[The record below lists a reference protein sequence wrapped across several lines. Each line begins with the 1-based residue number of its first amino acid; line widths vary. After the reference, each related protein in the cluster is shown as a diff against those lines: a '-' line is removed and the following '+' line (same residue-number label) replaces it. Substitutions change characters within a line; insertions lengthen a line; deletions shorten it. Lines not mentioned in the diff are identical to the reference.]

1 MDNSQPYEARRPD
14 GVAFWIPPRPVLL
27 AAAWVLLVAAA
38 VSLRPILPVDETRYV
53 SVAWEMWVRG
63 DFLVPHLNGLPYSDK
78 PPLMFWLFHLGW
90 WFFGVNDWWPRVVPA
105 LFGLAN
111 LALTARLARRLWP
124 DRPEVARNAPA
135 VLLGLLLWTVF
146 TTMVMFDMLVTFCV
160 LAALLGL
167 EEAWR
172 GGGAR
177 PWLQVGA
184 ALGLGILAKGPV
196 VLLVPLLVAVLSPG
210 WNGRSGRSGQSPPLL
225 WWGGLLGAL
234 ALAAAIGLAWALP
247 AAASGGP
254 AYSDAILIA
263 QTKERMVHSFAHNR
277 PWWWYLALLPILL
290 YPYSVWPPLWSAA
303 FRRRGAGLSSD
314 RGVRFCL
321 AWLVPGL
328 IAFSLISG
336 KQPHYLL
343 PLMPAFALLASRLIS
358 EPGTPA
364 IIVRR
369 WHALPALAGV
379 VLLGCVLTAA
389 PFLKAQGR
397 KIPAWAHEVSPGIGV
412 ALLILA
418 VASYLFF
425 DRLFARRV
433 AGPTLISIA
442 LVLGLDLGFAEVARD
457 AYDLEPAARYL
468 KSAED
473 QGRPIAWVGDYHGQL
488 HFLGRLERPFQEIPA
503 GSESLWIRQN
513 PRGKVV
519 QDLKYI
525 PADVERAEFTQ
536 PYRDD
541 TLAVW
546 GREGIP

>member
-1 MDNSQPYEARRPD
+1 MDISQPYEARRPD
-14 GVAFWIPPRPVLL
+14 GAAFWMPSRPVLL
-27 AAAWVLLVAAA
+27 GAAWMLLVAAA

-78 PPLMFWLFHLGW
+78 PPLLFWLFHLGW
-90 WFFGVNDWWPRVVPA
+90 WFFGVDNWWPRVVPA
-105 LFGLAN
+105 LFALAN
-111 LALTARLARRLWP
+111 LALTGRLARRLWP

-135 VLLGLLLWTVF
+135 VLLGLLLWTIF
-146 TTMVMFDMLVTFCV
+146 TTMVMFDMLVAFCV

-172 GGGAR
+172 RGGVR
-177 PWLQVGA
+177 PWLQVGG

-196 VLLVPLLVAVLSPG
+196 VFLLPLFVAVLAPWWG
-210 WNGRSGRSGQSPPLL
+210 GRSPRLL
-225 WWGGLLGAL
+225 WRGGWWGGLIGAV
-234 ALAAAIGLAWALP
+234 AIAAAIGLAWALP

-254 AYSDAILIA
+254 AYSDAILVS

-277 PWWWYLALLPILL
+277 PWWWYLALLPGLL
-290 YPYSVWPPLWSAA
+290 YPYSAWPPLWAAA
-303 FRRRGAGLSSD
+303 FRRRSLDPGI
-314 RGVRFCL
+314 RFCL

-328 IAFSLISG
+328 AVFSLISG

-343 PLMPAFALLASRLIS
+343 PLMPAVALLASRVLS
-358 EPGTPA
+358 EPGVV
-364 IIVRR
+364 VRR
-369 WHALPALAGV
+369 WHILPVLAGV
-379 VLLGCVLTAA
+379 VLLGGALAAA
-389 PFLKAQGR
+389 PFLTAR
-397 KIPAWAHEVSPGIGV
+397 KLPAWAHQLSPGTGV
-412 ALLILA
+412 ALLVLA
-418 VASYLFF
+418 AASWVFF
-425 DRLFARRV
+425 DRVFARRV
-433 AGPTLISIA
+433 AGPTLIAVA
-442 LVLGLDLGFAEVARD
+442 LVVGLHLGFSEVART
-457 AYDLEPAARYL
+457 AYDLEPVARYL

-473 QGRPIAWVGDYHGQL
+473 QGRPIAWVGDYHGQF
-488 HFLGRLERPFQEIPA
+488 HFLGRLVRPFQEIPT
-503 GSESLWIRQN
+503 GSESLWIRRN

-525 PADVERAEFTQ
+525 PPDVARAELTQ